1 MGFLKKIDIKTLLI
15 IILLIMFTMSM
26 LTRPTSVNV
35 KYYEEEIKKLN
46 IVNEKILLKNDSISL
61 ENLKLDE
68 TLESINLKID
78 SIDKELASKD
88 YKIKELKRKKDEI
101 PKNVFNMG
109 ADDVTRSLTEYL
121 KRRN

>member
-1 MGFLKKIDIKTLLI
+1 MGFLKKIDIKSLLI
-15 IILLIMFTMSM
+15 IILLIMFTVSM
-26 LTRPTSVNV
+26 LTRPASVNV

-68 TLESINLKID
+68 TLENINSKID

>member
-15 IILLIMFTMSM
+15 IILLIMFTVSM

-46 IVNEKILLKNDSISL
+46 IVNEKIMLKNDSISL

-68 TLESINLKID
+68 TLENINSKID

>member
-15 IILLIMFTMSM
+15 IILLIMFTVSM

>member
-1 MGFLKKIDIKTLLI
+1 
-15 IILLIMFTMSM
+15 MFTVSM
-26 LTRPTSVNV
+26 LTRPASVNV

-68 TLESINLKID
+68 TLENINSKID

-101 PKNVFNMG
+101 HENVFNMG

>member
-1 MGFLKKIDIKTLLI
+1 
-15 IILLIMFTMSM
+15 MFTVSM
-26 LTRPTSVNV
+26 LTRPASVNV

-46 IVNEKILLKNDSISL
+46 IVNEKIMLKNDSISL

-68 TLESINLKID
+68 TLENINSKID

>member
-1 MGFLKKIDIKTLLI
+1 MEFLKKIDIKVLLI
-15 IILLIMFTMSM
+15 IILLVMFVVSI
-26 LTRPTSVNV
+26 LTRPSSVNV
-35 KYYEEEIKKLN
+35 NYYEEEIKKLN
-46 IVNEKILLKNDSISL
+46 IINENIMLKNDSISL

-68 TLESINLKID
+68 TLEKINSKID
-78 SIDKELASKD
+78 SIDKELTSKD
-88 YKIKELKRKKDEI
+88 YKINQLKKKKDEI

>member
-1 MGFLKKIDIKTLLI
+1 
-15 IILLIMFTMSM
+15 MFTVSM

-68 TLESINLKID
+68 T
-78 SIDKELASKD
+78 
-88 YKIKELKRKKDEI
+88 
-101 PKNVFNMG
+101 
-109 ADDVTRSLTEYL
+109 
-121 KRRN
+121 

>member
-1 MGFLKKIDIKTLLI
+1 
-15 IILLIMFTMSM
+15 MFTVSM
-26 LTRPTSVNV
+26 LTRPASVNV

-68 TLESINLKID
+68 TLENINSKID

-88 YKIKELKRKKDEI
+88 YKIKELKRKKYEI
-101 PKNVFNMG
+101 HKNVFNMG

>member
-1 MGFLKKIDIKTLLI
+1 
-15 IILLIMFTMSM
+15 MFTVSM